1 MPRNKFENTGN
12 PGIFETSEKWRALVQ
27 EEESRHEMMR
37 QDFVQQILILVNSEI
52 SLSCW
57 RAMNLLA
64 TMMNDGEEMW
74 QKTKI
79 NFQVT
84 VVKIDEIYDIWDI
97 SSVILNNSMS
107 TFYEILMLVQSDIPQ
122 LQRHALWTLANFT
135 RQENSKTSF
144 SSYRLTFIVI
154 HNISFIN

>member
-1 MPRNKFENTGN
+1 MKLNILWGGGLFCPFCPRGQGGGHVECPRLSTRGGEGVKIG
-12 PGIFETSEKWRALVQ
+12 SKLVHVVV
-27 EEESRHEMMR
+27 ECP
-37 QDFVQQILILVNSEI
+37 L
-52 SLSCW
+52 
-57 RAMNLLA
+57 
-64 TMMNDGEEMW
+64 TMMNDGEDLW

-144 SSYRLTFIVI
+144 SSYRLTFIFI